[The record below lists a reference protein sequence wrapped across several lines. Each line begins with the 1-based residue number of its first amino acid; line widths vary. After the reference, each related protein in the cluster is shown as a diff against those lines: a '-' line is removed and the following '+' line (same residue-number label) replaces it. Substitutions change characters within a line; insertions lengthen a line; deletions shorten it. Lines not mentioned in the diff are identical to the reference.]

1 MTDSPATSPSLD
13 AEATYRRDRS
23 TWLFY
28 ATLCYYA
35 YLISCLGPAMP
46 FLRDELGFPLGVASW
61 HFGAAAAGGVC
72 VGLFGEPVI
81 RLLGRERAHWL
92 GAAGLVV
99 ATLLLTLGRQPV
111 VTVAGALLSGL
122 LGGLVL
128 VSGQAALADHHGA
141 RRAIALT
148 ESNVL
153 ASGASI
159 LAAVA
164 VGVFGGSAIGWR
176 GAYWLTIPAILAIA
190 WRFGSAWPAGE
201 AAPRQRPG
209 GRVALPQV
217 FWLFVGVLVCG
228 TAVEWCVS
236 YWGAGFL
243 AGAHGLS
250 PSSAAI
256 GMSVFFVGML
266 VGRAVGTVLAR
277 TTSPARLL
285 PGALGLALVGF
296 PLLWLAPTAPLAL
309 LGLGLTGLGIANVYP
324 MAISAAAGLVPEN
337 ADLALTRVAIG
348 SSGSILLAPL
358 VLGILADRFGIAGA
372 FGIGVPLL
380 VVGLSV
386 ALAASRRTT
395 RPVAPGT

>member
-1 MTDSPATSPSLD
+1 MTNPSAVSSGLD
-13 AEATYRRDRS
+13 VEPTYRRDRP

-46 FLRDELGFPLGVASW
+46 FLREELGFPLSIASW
-61 HFGAAAAGGVC
+61 HFGAAAAGGVG
-72 VGLFGEPVI
+72 VGLFGAQVI
-81 RLLGRERAHWL
+81 QRLGRERAHWV
-92 GAAGLVV
+92 GAGGLVV
-99 ATLLLTLGRQPV
+99 ATLLLTLGRQPL
-111 VTVAGALLSGL
+111 VTASGALLSGL

-128 VSGQAALADHHGA
+128 VSGQAALADHHGS

-164 VGVFGGSAIGWR
+164 VGLFGGSVIGWR
-176 GAYWLTIPAILAIA
+176 GAYWLTIPVILVIA
-190 WRFGSAWPAGE
+190 WRFGSAWPTSK
-201 AAPRQRPG
+201 AAPRRRVG
-209 GRVALPQV
+209 GRVTLPGV

-243 AGAHGLS
+243 AGAHGLT

-256 GMSVFFVGML
+256 GMSAFFVGML

-277 TTSPARLL
+277 TIDPARLL
-285 PGALGLALVGF
+285 PGAVGLALVGF
-296 PLLWLAPTAPLAL
+296 PLLWLAPSAPLAL
-309 LGLGLTGLGIANVYP
+309 AGLLTTGLGIANVYP

-348 SSGSILLAPL
+348 TSGSILLAPL
-358 VLGILADRFGIAGA
+358 VLGILADRLGIAVA

-380 VVGLSV
+380 VVGLVV
-386 ALAASRRTT
+386 AFVASRRTG
-395 RPVAPGT
+395 RPSAPDA